1 MNKLANYLTKETIFI
16 GITVSAAFLLSSAL
30 IGNAVSHLKSS
41 DEISVS
47 GTAEKFVTSDS
58 GKWAFSITETADPV
72 MLKQSSKNLRDEIDT
87 IAKYLTTS
95 RKIDGAQINV
105 MPVVMTKLCASNQ
118 QESYGEGGKDCS
130 GAFSYVLTQKIT
142 VTSSD
147 VAMIKDLSL
156 NANTALGAQNISI
169 KTDGVEYYYNGLTAL
184 KTELLTEAMK
194 NAKERAEALAKSTN
208 SSIGGVKNAS
218 QGVFQITGKN
228 SVDVSDYG
236 SYDTSE
242 IDKKVTAVVRASFS
256 VK

>member
-1 MNKLANYLTKETIFI
+1 MNKITQYLTKETIFI

-30 IGNAVSHLKSS
+30 IGNAITHLKNT

-58 GKWAFSITETADPV
+58 GKWSFSLSETVAPYA
-72 MLKQSSKNLRDEIDT
+72 LTSSSKHLRDEVET

-95 RKIDGAQINV
+95 RNIAASQIDV
-105 MPVVMTKLCASNQ
+105 KPVVVSKLCASNQ
-118 QESYGEGGKDCS
+118 QESYSEGGKDCS
-130 GAFSYVLTQKIT
+130 GAFSYVLTQKLT
-142 VTSSD
+142 VTSGD
-147 VAMIKDLSL
+147 VALIKDLSL
-156 NANTALGAQNISI
+156 NANTALGLQNISI
-169 KTDGVEYYYNGLTAL
+169 RTDAVEYYYNGLTAL
-184 KTELLTEAMK
+184 KTDLLTEAMK

-218 QGVFQITGKN
+218 QGVFQITAKN